1 MIAWL
6 YGLLAASIIILD
18 QLTKY
23 LALRWCALA
32 CTFNRGISWGML
44 NSGSPLTFYVLTG
57 LVIAI
62 TVILAGY
69 AYHRM
74 QQGYTVFGELLI
86 VSGSVSNIIDRFI
99 YGGVVDFIEVR
110 VGSWIGPSFNL
121 ADSMIVLGVGI
132 MAFGLLFS
140 KRCCE

>member
-6 YGLLAASIIILD
+6 YGLLSASIIILD

-23 LALRWCALA
+23 LALQWCGPA

-44 NSGSPLTFYVLTG
+44 NSGSSLTFYALTG

-62 TVILAGY
+62 TLILSGY
-69 AYHRM
+69 AYQSM
-74 QQGYTVFGELLI
+74 QRGHAIWGELLI
-86 VSGSVSNIIDRFI
+86 ISGSISNIIDRFI

-110 VGSWIGPSFNL
+110 IGSWIGPAFNV
-121 ADSMIVLGVGI
+121 ADSMIVLGVCI
-132 MAFGLLFS
+132 MAFGLLYGRKS
-140 KRCCE
+140 WD